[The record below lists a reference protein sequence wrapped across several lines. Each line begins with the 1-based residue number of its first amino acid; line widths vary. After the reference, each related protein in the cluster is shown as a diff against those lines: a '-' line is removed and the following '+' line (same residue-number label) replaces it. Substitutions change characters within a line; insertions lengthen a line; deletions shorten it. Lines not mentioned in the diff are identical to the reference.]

1 MNDDEYYQELMT
13 KASPAVVLHSWQ
25 DCVAGFKQA
34 DKEMGSAFHCKLGW
48 MNKAAQVYF
57 SDKGKNA
64 GFVEVFANDTKITYD
79 YAVKLNVIRKTFQDH
94 DPKNF
99 SLNALRLLAS
109 SPKELQDDFLSSEEP
124 VKVNDVK
131 EAKEG
136 YKKVGE
142 KGNEDLRD
150 AVSSGKMKPREA
162 AKKALSRAEEAVIEF
177 NGLTDEEKL
186 ERLGGAKPIDA
197 AYQRKLDETLGK
209 DFNPSNAA
217 TGILISLN
225 RLRLFGGKKEIE
237 YHMLAQLH
245 RSVRMQ
251 KYEAEALLMLAEV
264 INKNYNEIAG
274 YMETKP
280 NLKVVN

>member
-1 MNDDEYYQELMT
+1 MDGDEYYKELMT
-13 KASPAVVLHSWQ
+13 KASSVVVHSWQ

-34 DKEMGSAFHCKLGW
+34 DRDMGSAFHHTLEW
-48 MNKAAQVYF
+48 MGKAAEVYL
-57 SDKGKNA
+57 SDKGKMA
-64 GFVEVFANDTKITYD
+64 GFVEVFANDCGVSYD
-79 YAVKLNVIRKTFQDH
+79 YASRLNRMRKTFSLREA
-94 DPKNF
+94 KNF
-99 SLNALRLLAS
+99 SHNVFDLLLS
-109 SPKELQDDFLSSEEP
+109 VPRELQEDFMSSEEP
-124 VKVNDVK
+124 VKVADVK
-131 EAKEG
+131 QAKEG
-136 YKKVGE
+136 YKKVAE

-150 AVSSGKMKPREA
+150 AVSSGTMKPREA

-177 NGLTDEEKL
+177 NGLTDDEKL
-186 ERLGGAKPIDA
+186 ERLGGVKPIDA

-209 DFNPSNAA
+209 DFNPSSAA
-217 TGILISLN
+217 TAILISLN

-251 KYEAEALLMLAEV
+251 KYEAEALLMLAEI
-264 INKNYNEIAG
+264 INKNYDEIAG